1 MSTKDKQQQI
11 ISMFDSIAKTYDVTN
26 HALSLGIDTRWRKEA
41 CKKTLDLLS
50 KNSNLRLLDVACGS
64 GDMIKHWIDTLN
76 ESNVQDY
83 RIYGLEPSVNMLE
96 IARKKLEGYGC
107 VGFSKSEAKIL
118 PYGNESMDIVSI
130 AYGLRNILEYE
141 LALDEFARVLKKG
154 GVLVVL
160 EFLKTDNTSMLGKF
174 MGFYTRKILPLVGGL
189 ISGNFRAYKYLP
201 DSIESFITLE
211 RLQDLS
217 QARGI
222 QKSVAKS
229 YSGICTLYIGV
240 KS

>member
-11 ISMFDSIAKTYDVTN
+11 IGMFDSIAKTYDVTN
-26 HALSLGIDTRWRKEA
+26 HTLSLGIDTRWRKEA
-41 CKKTLDLLS
+41 CKKALDLLCI
-50 KNSNLRLLDVACGS
+50 NSNLRILDVACGS
-64 GDMIKHWIDTLN
+64 GDMIKHWIGALTQ
-76 ESNVQDY
+76 SNAQDY

-96 IARKKLEGYGC
+96 IARKKLENYGC
-107 VGFSKSEAKIL
+107 VAFNNGEAKIL
-118 PYGNESMDIVSI
+118 PYESQSMDIVSI

-160 EFLKTDNTSMLGKF
+160 EFLKTENTNLLGRL

-189 ISGNFRAYKYLP
+189 ISGNFQAYRYLP

-211 RLQDLS
+211 CLQDLLHT
-217 QARGI
+217 RGI